1 MSRAGLLA
9 GLISVCGCTTAGSV
23 VLPPAPKVADALAT
37 ACSTTDYARPYVVDW
52 AGVDRAD
59 LREVEQSGV
68 IVVKHDC
75 DVLRVL
81 TDCKLS
87 GHYGFVGMTR
97 EESLVELETAADVR
111 ANLPFS
117 GVDLSAQLTQDSSLV
132 LAFAHAGKAVAQLG
146 ERPQLTGACS
156 GATHYV
162 RGIYQGAFAME
173 TSQRGAARTAAEVLA
188 ASAEASAGGQHHMRV
203 TAGVPA
209 SCELARPDSSA
220 PPAGCDIPVR
230 LELRLLSELHAN
242 EASPEEAT
250 DFVGCPDGF
259 VEVEGRCHVRTSELA
274 YACTPSDLAE
284 CARECERGNA
294 VSCARQAY
302 LLQLTEQPS
311 DAMYRA
317 ARQLYERACAAGVQH
332 GCSGLGVF
340 YRRGLGGL
348 TADPKRAFD
357 LQNAAC
363 RAGEMRG
370 CSSLGVFF
378 DDGVVVAANADEAFK
393 LYDRACQSGLAV
405 ACSNLGTLHRDGRGT
420 PPSDANAVS
429 YFERAC
435 LSRSPAGCDNLR
447 DLALAGRAS
456 GPCVERL
463 MAVYDD
469 DCQHG
474 IRAAC
479 SSLERLRANQV
490 GNPQAVAPPAQ

>member
-1 MSRAGLLA
+1 MSRAAWLA
-9 GLISVCGCTTAGSV
+9 CLISVCGCTTLGTAT
-23 VLPPAPKVADALAT
+23 LPPAPKVADALASE
-37 ACSTTDYARPYVVDW
+37 CSETDYARPYVVDW

-59 LREVEQSGV
+59 LREVERGGV

-87 GHYGFVGMTR
+87 GTYGFVGMTT
-97 EESLVELETAADVR
+97 EQSMVELETAADVR

-117 GVDLSAQLTQDSSLV
+117 GVDLSAQLSQDSSLV
-132 LAFAHAGKAVAQLG
+132 LAFAHAGKAVAQLD
-146 ERPQLTGACS
+146 EHATLHGACE

-162 RGIYQGAFAME
+162 RGIYRGAFAME
-173 TSQRGAARTAAEVLA
+173 TSRRGQARTAAQVLVAGAA
-188 ASAEASAGGQHHMRV
+188 ASASGQHHMRI

-209 SCELARPDSSA
+209 ACKHARPESSA
-220 PPAGCDIPVR
+220 PPDGCDIPLR
-230 LELRLLSELHAN
+230 LELRLLSQMHAT
-242 EASPEEAT
+242 EPTTPEEAT
-250 DFVGCPDGF
+250 DFVGCPEGF
-259 VEVEGRCHVRTSELA
+259 VEVEGHCHARTSELA
-274 YACTPSDLAE
+274 YACTPSDLDD
-284 CARECERGNA
+284 CARQCERGNA

-302 LLQLTEQPS
+302 LLQQTEQPTEAS
-311 DAMYRA
+311 LTA
-317 ARQLYERACAAGVQH
+317 ARLLYERACSAGVQH

-340 YRRGLGGL
+340 YKRGLGGL

-378 DDGVVVAANADEAFK
+378 DDGIVVAQNADEAFK

-420 PPSDANAVS
+420 PPSDAEAAS

-435 LSRSPAGCDNLR
+435 VQRSPAGCDNLR
-447 DLALAGRAS
+447 DLALAQRAA
-456 GPCVERL
+456 GPCVDRL
-463 MAVYDD
+463 IASYDAE
-469 DCQHG
+469 CQRG

-479 SSLERLRANQV
+479 SSLERLRA
-490 GNPQAVAPPAQ
+490 PFAPPAPPAH